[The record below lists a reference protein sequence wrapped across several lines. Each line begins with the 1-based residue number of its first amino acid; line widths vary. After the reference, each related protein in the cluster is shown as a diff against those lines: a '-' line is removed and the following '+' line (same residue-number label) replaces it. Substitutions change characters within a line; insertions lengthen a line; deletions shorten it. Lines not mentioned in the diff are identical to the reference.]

1 MRLDNILHNSP
12 DSAPRDAGTD
22 WLNNRLTELPL
33 TPLSS
38 TMTPADDSY
47 EIVDQNGRKCRCFPA
62 GPNRSI
68 GYITTSSSVHQSY
81 GLSDNQHEQ
90 DAQLRAALE
99 FRNAYLNPSQS
110 FLTARSSLPESNHNS
125 GSHSIGLAST
135 NLPSHHA
142 GTHIDSDL
150 TNPMHQSHWPA
161 RLNNS
166 TRAAPVGL
174 VTPRN
179 IRTLTPQTSSSTT
192 TPSSIRPYQ
201 VVDHGASPIWSS
213 RNSTLLDLDEEIEQ
227 LHTARRTSLDHHSLQ
242 DHLDPESDS
251 EEASHPVNPERL
263 IMIEYRFHM
272 PAVEEQSSSTR
283 KRKPASAAVE
293 VPKTRVFDSIPGKIT
308 VAWDFENTDL
318 SSFKSEVFKA
328 LSEDDQDDDGL
339 PEFVEAHEAIG
350 NINWY
355 GSVLHCRDFA
365 VGGNKQLDKPGV
377 FAAWLTACKKSKPGR
392 KLTCRLDQT
401 DPKAIAKRAAALKGI
416 SKRHKPSSEESTFQ
430 PSSAAADRAKI
441 NQFIGEIFATHTPR
455 PSLTGSSDKSVFI
468 NPEKTQEY
476 FVVTMAKAE
485 AWGKAMNSSPETV
498 DLRTPPKTPQFE
510 YITGLLEPEGGH
522 PARGNQLPPF
532 AYNPYGN
539 MYQPM
544 HYPPAY
550 GYHGHPHPPPHPT
563 GAAPHPAVAP
573 HDSVHQANP
582 SRSQPESSP
591 APSDSEVDDNIREFL
606 KYARVDSES
615 SAIQDGLTK
624 LGITHWSM
632 FRHVTSK
639 ELLEAG
645 VPLGPARTI
654 EQAAKRYSD
663 HLKKRTRANG
673 A

>member
-1 MRLDNILHNSP
+1 MRLDNIVHNSP

-22 WLNNRLTELPL
+22 WLNNRLAELPL
-33 TPLSS
+33 TPLTS

-47 EIVDQNGRKCRCFPA
+47 EIVDQNGRKSRYFPA

-68 GYITTSSSVHQSY
+68 AYITTSSSVHQSY
-81 GLSDNQHEQ
+81 GLSDNQHDQ
-90 DAQLRAALE
+90 DAQLRAAHE
-99 FRNAYLNPSQS
+99 FRNMYANPSQS
-110 FLTARSSLPESNHNS
+110 FLTASSQLPEANRNS
-125 GSHSIGLAST
+125 HR
-135 NLPSHHA
+135 PV
-142 GTHIDSDL
+142 
-150 TNPMHQSHWPA
+150 
-161 RLNNS
+161 RLNNP
-166 TRAAPVGL
+166 TQAAPVGP

-179 IRTLTPQTSSSTT
+179 IQTFTPQTSSSTP
-192 TPSSIRPYQ
+192 TPRSIRPYQ
-201 VVDHGASPIWSS
+201 VVDHGASPIQSN

-227 LHTARRTSLDHHSLQ
+227 LHTTGSHHHFCQ
-242 DHLDPESDS
+242 DHSDNESDS
-251 EEASHPVNPERL
+251 EEASHPVDPERL

-272 PAVEEQSSSTR
+272 PVVEEQSSSTR

-328 LSEDDQDDDGL
+328 LSEDDVDDDGL

-416 SKRHKPSSEESTFQ
+416 SKRHKPSSEGSTFQ

-476 FVVTMAKAE
+476 FVITMAKAE
-485 AWGKAMNSSPETV
+485 AWGKAMNSTPETI